1 MYLDSLSLQGF
12 KSFATK
18 TVLKFLP
25 PNEESHGITAIVG
38 PNGSGKSNCVDAL
51 RWVMGEQSVKTLRG
65 KKTEDVIFAGSN
77 KKQRAGFAEVT
88 LSLKNEKIK
97 TEEKKDKENDDNLNL
112 EGIEITR
119 RAYRDGTSEYFMGKN
134 KVRLSDVQLLLA
146 KLGIGTKSYG
156 IIGQGMI
163 DSILIMNDAEKR
175 EFFDEATGV
184 KQYQIKKNQAIL
196 QLKNA
201 TSNLRQALTVL
212 QEIEPRLRYLK
223 KQIHRLEEKEEVE
236 AELHS
241 LQHIYYGSLYHDLI
255 KKIEQEKNKISES
268 VKEIEVKEKEI
279 QFLEK
284 KLKGTSYLQP
294 TSITNLQTRYQKL
307 LEEKSKLKEKEL
319 ELKNK
324 IWQLSQNAKKSNL
337 PSINLIKLVSDIEN
351 LEKLEQEIA
360 NLLKNENCDLKAVAL
375 KLNDLL
381 TQTRLVIKSLKN
393 NDADENTKEE
403 EKQLEN
409 LKNQIEILENQIEE
423 TRKEMESIYKKEEES
438 KKDFINLQKEL
449 REKQDAIHLLENQL
463 NNFKIE
469 LARLETKKEALEKE
483 MNEELKERIERVKN
497 EPICP
502 EGPDKS
508 YSCNEPLDE
517 IYSKIQK
524 LKYRA
529 ALAGEIDEGVV
540 KEYNETNERYTFLK
554 NQTEDLKKSIA
565 NLKGVILELDQMIES
580 QFSKSFER
588 INEAFNRYFKILF
601 CGGNATIVKKKILS
615 SDSEG
620 PAPTDQKGHTYRQK
634 DTSDLNPALNTN
646 EEWQT
651 LENEQEKYSIEIHV
665 NLPRKKIKSLEMLS
679 GGEKALTVIALIC
692 GIIYCNPSPFIILD
706 EVDAALDE
714 TNSIKFAEILKE
726 LSRRSQF
733 IVITHN
739 RATMENASLLYGV
752 TMGDDGVSKILS
764 VDLRAAKNMAK

>member
-134 KVRLSDVQLLLA
+134 RVRLSDVQLLLA

-360 NLLKNENCDLKAVAL
+360 NLLKNENCDLKTVVL

>member
-134 KVRLSDVQLLLA
+134 RVRLSDVQLLLA